1 MSFNKKKFKVI
12 KNAISKEI
20 AKLAYNYLI
29 IKRNAEAQM
38 FTENFLP
45 PFEALSGTWE
55 DEQVPNTY
63 SIYGDP
69 FMETLL
75 LYLKPLMKKQTG
87 LDLYESY
94 SYARTYKRGDILKR
108 HKDRPSCEISTTLNL
123 GGDPWPIFIE
133 PSNKIILKPG
143 DMLIYK
149 GCELEHW
156 RDSFD
161 GEVCVQVFLH
171 YRKDKK
177 YIYDGRPMVG
187 FPAAYRKNED
197 NK

>member
-1 MSFNKKKFKVI
+1 
-12 KNAISKEI
+12 
-20 AKLAYNYLI
+20 
-29 IKRNAEAQM
+29 
-38 FTENFLP
+38 
-45 PFEALSGTWE
+45 
-55 DEQVPNTY
+55 
-63 SIYGDP
+63 
-69 FMETLL
+69 METLL